1 MWDEASERL
10 SLSSERGLCS
20 FFEFFC
26 GFLGITR
33 ALISYENNFSLKKNI
48 LKHLMHLPV
57 HFTFDPTI
65 IYNSIMNPYYLFI
78 KKQIWS
84 VELSLGVNKKLKIL
98 TSVTPQTPLTTPQLQ
113 SADQARGTT
122 CADSHLAKILVFTCL
137 RGTHLCRLPL
147 QF

>member
-26 GFLGITR
+26 GFLGIAR
-33 ALISYENNFSLKKNI
+33 ALISFENNFFKK
-48 LKHLMHLPV
+48 KYTEHLMHLPV

-65 IYNSIMNPYYLFI
+65 IYNNIMNPYCLFI
-78 KKQIWS
+78 KKQICS
-84 VELSLGVNKKLKIL
+84 VKLSLGVNKKLKIL
-98 TSVTPQTPLTTPQLQ
+98 SSVTPQTLLTTPQLQ
-113 SADQARGTT
+113 SAEEARGTT
-122 CADSHLAKILVFTCL
+122 CADSHLARLLVFTCL